1 MKLRFAVESDLPA
14 LMALVNQA
22 FQVERFFLIG
32 DRLDP
37 ERTRQH
43 FERGRFLI
51 VEQTGLVG
59 CVYVELRGDHAYLGL
74 LSVDPARQ
82 NSGFGRQL
90 VFAAEKFAGESGAG
104 FMDLT
109 VVNLR
114 TELPLFYEKL
124 GYTSV
129 GTQPIHEDL
138 ASRVSQ
144 SCYLIRMSKALHMSA
159 PPRNS

>member
-1 MKLRFAVESDLPA
+1 LFIEEGPSFVKLRFAIESDLPS
-14 LMALVNQA
+14 LMALVNMA
-22 FQVERFFLIG
+22 FQVEQFFLIG
-32 DRLDP
+32 DRLDH

-43 FERGRFLI
+43 FEKGRFLL
-51 VEQTGLVG
+51 VEEEGIAG
-59 CVYVELRGDHAYLGL
+59 CVYVEMRGDRAYLGL

-82 NSGFGRQL
+82 NRGFGRQL
-90 VFAAEKFAGESGAG
+90 VSAAEKFARENGAR

-124 GYTSV
+124 GYRSV

-144 SCYLIRMSKALHMSA
+144 ACHLIRMSKAL
-159 PPRNS
+159 

>member
-1 MKLRFAVESDLPA
+1 MNLRFATESDLPG

-37 ERTRQH
+37 ERTHQH
-43 FERGRFLI
+43 FEKGRFLLL
-51 VEQTGLVG
+51 EEAGLAG
-59 CVYVELRGDHAYLGL
+59 CVYVELRGDRAYLGL

-82 NSGFGRQL
+82 NSGLGRQL
-90 VFAAEKFAGESGAG
+90 VSAAEEFAGQSGMR

-109 VVNLR
+109 VVSLR
-114 TELPLFYEKL
+114 TELPPFYEKL
-124 GYTSV
+124 GYTTV

-144 SCYLIRMSKALHMSA
+144 PCHLVRMSKPLHGAVASN
-159 PPRNS
+159 P

>member
-1 MKLRFAVESDLPA
+1 MKLRQAIESDLPN
-14 LMALVNQA
+14 LMALINLA
-22 FQVERFFLIG
+22 FQVEQFFLTG
-32 DRLDP
+32 DRLDH

-43 FERGRFLI
+43 FEKGRFLLL
-51 VEQTGLVG
+51 EEAGLAG
-59 CVYVELRGDHAYLGL
+59 CVYVELRDDHAYLGL

-82 NSGFGRQL
+82 NRGFGRQL
-90 VFAAEKFAGESGAG
+90 VSAAEKVARENGAR

-114 TELPLFYEKL
+114 TELPVFYEKL
-124 GYTSV
+124 GYRSV

-144 SCYLIRMSKALHMSA
+144 ACHLIRMSKALQYS
-159 PPRNS
+159 P

>member
-1 MKLRFAVESDLPA
+1 MKQRFAIESDLPD
-14 LMALVNQA
+14 LIALVNQA

-43 FERGRFLI
+43 FEKGRFLL
-51 VEQTGLVG
+51 VEDAGIAG

-74 LSVDPARQ
+74 LSVDPACQ
-82 NSGFGRQL
+82 NRGLGRQL
-90 VFAAEKFAGESGAG
+90 VSAAEKFARESGAR

-114 TELPLFYEKL
+114 TELSLFYEKL

-144 SCYLIRMSKALHMSA
+144 PCHLIRMSKALEGARPTTA
-159 PPRNS
+159 P

>member
-1 MKLRFAVESDLPA
+1 MKLRLATESDLPD
-14 LMALVNQA
+14 LMALVNLA

-43 FERGRFLI
+43 FEKGRFLLL
-51 VEQTGLVG
+51 EEAGFAG
-59 CVYVELRGDHAYLGL
+59 CVYVELRGDRAYLGL

-82 NSGFGRQL
+82 NRGLGRQL
-90 VFAAEKFAGESGAG
+90 VSAAEDFARESGAR

-114 TELPLFYEKL
+114 TELPPFYEKL
-124 GYTSV
+124 GYALA
-129 GTQPIHEDL
+129 GTQPIHEEL
-138 ASRVSQ
+138 AKRVNQ
-144 SCYLIRMSKALHMSA
+144 PCHFIRMSKALQEA
-159 PPRNS
+159 